1 MKRNH
6 HHSTTHKSTD
16 ILSNKII
23 NVKEFTALDI
33 ESANFE
39 WLIPNFLSKQSLNM
53 VYAGAGAGKSM
64 FAIHLCNYLVK
75 NNVNLDEIVYMDAD
89 NGIDILQSRQ
99 VDKIMDNSNG
109 KIKYI
114 LSNSSHRF
122 TIFKKLNREFKA
134 GEIKNR
140 LIIID
145 SIRNFIKGSL
155 SKDDNITR
163 FMADLQGLRDKGAT
177 IIFLHH
183 QPKQGMDKNDENY
196 KGATA
201 FMDSVDEAYY
211 LQNESDSS
219 ISINDNEMIVSLKP
233 KKKRSHTK
241 EMVALIDTRELDLKF
256 IEDDFIGLSD
266 KEKISLQLAQEII
279 DQKGEICQSDLAIA
293 IQKLANKNYYETVGR
308 NTLWKLFDKFD
319 GKLFDIKRLRG
330 YQNCNKKV
338 FVSRIMNKTPKSEQV
353 NFDVHKIEV
362 STNDFE
368 GAKVVNSNQL
378 SINKSN
384 LKFLTAIP
392 VNIEPISNVDQHG
405 YSTIRASVGSYCVD
419 IEIINNDLDPLVN
432 ELKQCI
438 KDYDKENSYPTFFGG
453 DELLNILLKIKTINE
468 LKIVLRSDG

>member
-1 MKRNH
+1 M
-6 HHSTTHKSTD
+6 
-16 ILSNKII
+16 
-23 NVKEFTALDI
+23 DI
-33 ESANFE
+33 ENANFE
-39 WLIPNFLSKQSLNM
+39 WLIPNFISKQSLNM

-183 QPKQGMDKNDENY
+183 QPKQGMDKND
-196 KGATA
+196 
-201 FMDSVDEAYY
+201 
-211 LQNESDSS
+211 DSS

-256 IEDDFIGLSD
+256 IEDDFIGLSE

-362 STNDFE
+362 SANDFE
-368 GAKVVNSNQL
+368 SAKVANSNQL

-405 YSTIRASVGSYCVD
+405 YSTIRASVRGYCVD

-468 LKIVLRSDG
+468 LKIVLRNDG